1 MRRTL
6 TGVVVLG
13 IALLALLSS
22 AAFSQ
27 SSGQSV
33 TAAAP
38 PAFDIADVHV
48 SAKTTNPY
56 MSGGILRAGR
66 FEIRRATMLDL
77 IRTAYSLDDNSKVQ
91 GGPNWLDTDR
101 FDVIA
106 KAPVSATQ
114 DTAKVMLQTLLADRF
129 KLVVHPSTK
138 PMPTYVL
145 APGKGKPKLREADG
159 KGAPG
164 CQAPPNQAPP
174 QPGVYRNAE
183 VQCHNMT
190 MDSFAVQV
198 RGMAGAY
205 LGDHPVVNQ
214 TGLEGHWDFDLVW
227 TAKAMLTSQGADGI
241 SIFDAVDKQL
251 GLKVSLEQVPTPVVQ
266 VDSANQKPTD
276 NPPGVTTALP
286 PPPPAE
292 FEVADIRPSRPDE
305 QTNGRLQPG
314 GRLDLQAYPLKILMQ
329 IAWDINNPD
338 EFLVG
343 GPKFLDTAKFDVTAK
358 ASTVSS
364 GTEANQQIDI
374 DALRLMLQA
383 LLVERF
389 KMKVHYEDRPV
400 AGYVLTAVKPKLTKA
415 DPSNRTGCHEG
426 PGADGKDP
434 RIANPILSRLLTCQN
449 MTMAQFVEQLPNVA
463 NGYAHTPVLD
473 SSGLT
478 DAYDFTLSFSA
489 IGVLQNGLPGQQG
502 APNASDPSGG
512 ISLPD
517 AVSKQLG
524 LKLELVKRPMQ
535 VLVIDHVEEKPTD
548 N

>member
-1 MRRTL
+1 MTR
-6 TGVVVLG
+6 VFAG
-13 IALLALLSS
+13 ISFIVLLSS
-22 AAFSQ
+22 AAF
-27 SSGQSV
+27 GQSI

-48 SAKTTNPY
+48 SAKTVNPY
-56 MSGGILRAGR
+56 MSGGVLRGGR
-66 FEIRRATMLDL
+66 FEIRRATMVDL
-77 IRTAYSLDDNSKVQ
+77 IRTAYSLDDNTKVQ
-91 GGPNWLDTDR
+91 GGPSWLELDR

-106 KAPVSATQ
+106 KAPASATQ
-114 DTAKVMLQTLLADRF
+114 DTAKLMLQTLLADRF
-129 KLVVHPSTK
+129 KLVVHPGTK
-138 PMPTYVL
+138 PMPNFVL
-145 APGKGKPKLREADG
+145 GLGKGKPKIKESDG

-164 CQAPPNQAPP
+164 CQPPPNPPPP

-183 VQCHNMT
+183 VQCRNMT
-190 MDSFAVQV
+190 MDSFAPQV

-205 LGDHPVVNQ
+205 LGDYPVVNQ

-227 TAKAMLTSQGADGI
+227 TAKAMLTSLGADGI

-251 GLKVSLEQVPTPVVQ
+251 GLKLDLQQVPTPVIQ
-266 VDSANQKPTD
+266 VDSVNQKPTD
-276 NPPGVTTALP
+276 NPAGVTTALP

-292 FEVADIRPSRPDE
+292 FEVADIRPSSPDANPGG
-305 QTNGRLQPG
+305 QGLLPG
-314 GRLDLQAYPLKILMQ
+314 GRIELRGYPLKILIQ

-338 EFLVG
+338 EFLAG
-343 GPKFLDTAKFDVTAK
+343 APKFLDTAKFDVIAK
-358 ASTVSS
+358 ASTISN
-364 GTEANQQIDI
+364 GPEGNQQIDI
-374 DALRLMLQA
+374 DAVRLMFRA
-383 LLVERF
+383 LLVDRF

-400 AGYVLTAVKPKLTKA
+400 AGYVLTAVKPKLQKA

-449 MTMAQFVEQLPNVA
+449 MTMAQFAEQLPNLA
-463 NGYAHTPVLD
+463 GGYAHTTVLD

-489 IGVLQNGLPGQQG
+489 IGILQNGLPGQQG

-524 LKLELVKRPMQ
+524 LKLDLQKRPMQ

>member
-1 MRRTL
+1 MEEFMRRAFL
-6 TGVVVLG
+6 GV
-13 IALLALLSS
+13 LALLSS
-22 AAFSQ
+22 AAF
-27 SSGQSV
+27 GQSV

-56 MSGGILRAGR
+56 MSGGVLRGGR

-106 KAPVSATQ
+106 KAPASTTQ
-114 DTAKVMLQTLLADRF
+114 DTAKLMLQTLLGERF
-129 KLVVHPSTK
+129 KLVLHTSTK

-145 APGKGKPKLREADG
+145 ALGKGKPKLKEADG

-164 CQAPPNQAPP
+164 CQPPPNPPPP

-183 VQCHNMT
+183 VQCRNMT
-190 MDSFAVQV
+190 MDSFAPQV

-214 TGLEGHWDFDLVW
+214 TGLEGHWDFDLIW

-241 SIFDAVDKQL
+241 SIFDAVDKEL
-251 GLKVSLEQVPTPVVQ
+251 GLKISLEQVPTPVIQ
-266 VDSANQKPTD
+266 VDSANEKPAD

-305 QTNGRLQPG
+305 QINGRLQPG
-314 GRLDLQAYPLKILMQ
+314 GRLDLQAYPLKILIQ
-329 IAWDINNPD
+329 VAWDINNPD
-338 EFLVG
+338 DMLVG
-343 GPKFLDTAKFDVTAK
+343 APKFLDTAKFDVIAK
-358 ASTVSS
+358 SSSVSS
-364 GTEANQQIDI
+364 GTEGNQQVDI
-374 DALRLMLQA
+374 DVLRLMLQA

-400 AGYVLTAVKPKLTKA
+400 SGYVLTAAKPKLTKA

-449 MTMAQFVEQLPNVA
+449 MTMAQLAEQLPNLA
-463 NGYAHTPVLD
+463 NGYVHTPVLD
-473 SSGLT
+473 STGLT

-517 AVSKQLG
+517 AMNKQLG
-524 LKLELVKRPMQ
+524 LKMEMQKRPMQ

>member
-1 MRRTL
+1 MTP
-6 TGVVVLG
+6 VFAG
-13 IALLALLSS
+13 ISFIVLLSS
-22 AAFSQ
+22 AAF
-27 SSGQSV
+27 GQSI

-48 SAKTTNPY
+48 SAKTVNPY
-56 MSGGILRAGR
+56 MSGGVLRGGR
-66 FEIRRATMLDL
+66 FEIRRATMVDL
-77 IRTAYSLDDNSKVQ
+77 IRTAYSLDDNTKVQ
-91 GGPNWLDTDR
+91 GGPSWLELDR

-106 KAPVSATQ
+106 KAPASATQ
-114 DTAKVMLQTLLADRF
+114 DTAKLMLQTLLADRF
-129 KLVVHPSTK
+129 KLVVHPGTK
-138 PMPTYVL
+138 PMPNFVL
-145 APGKGKPKLREADG
+145 GLGKGKPKIKESDG

-164 CQAPPNQAPP
+164 CQPPPNPPPP
-174 QPGVYRNAE
+174 QSGVYRNAE
-183 VQCHNMT
+183 VQCRNMT
-190 MDSFAVQV
+190 MDSFAPQV

-205 LGDHPVVNQ
+205 LGDYPVVNQ

-227 TAKAMLTSQGADGI
+227 TAKAMLTSLGADGI

-251 GLKVSLEQVPTPVVQ
+251 GLKLDLQQVPTPVIQ
-266 VDSANQKPTD
+266 VDSVNQKPTD
-276 NPPGVTTALP
+276 NPAGVTTALP

-292 FEVADIRPSRPDE
+292 FEVADIRPSSPDANPGG
-305 QTNGRLQPG
+305 QGLLPG
-314 GRLDLQAYPLKILMQ
+314 GRIELRGYPLKILIQ

-338 EFLVG
+338 EFLAG
-343 GPKFLDTAKFDVTAK
+343 APKFLDTAKFDVIAK
-358 ASTVSS
+358 ASTISN
-364 GTEANQQIDI
+364 GPEGNQQIDI
-374 DALRLMLQA
+374 DAVRLMFRA
-383 LLVERF
+383 LLVDRF

-400 AGYVLTAVKPKLTKA
+400 AGYVLTAVKPKLQKA

-449 MTMAQFVEQLPNVA
+449 MTMAQFAEQLPNLA
-463 NGYAHTPVLD
+463 GGYAHTTVLD

-489 IGVLQNGLPGQQG
+489 IGILQNGLPGQQG

-524 LKLELVKRPMQ
+524 LKLDLQKRPMQ